1 MEDEL
6 GRIRKSRNGK
16 RMFTLEQK
24 AKLVEM
30 WEKSGE
36 SAASFARKYDLL
48 SGQLYKWRKDFHEGG
63 RMGIRSQGEVYP
75 YQEVAALKKR
85 IAELERVLGRK
96 TAELEI
102 LQAAEELGYIK
113 KKPRP

>member
-6 GRIRKSRNGK
+6 GKIRKSRNGK

-24 AKLVEM
+24 AQLVEM
-30 WEKSGE
+30 WEQSGE

-48 SGQLYKWRKDFHEGG
+48 SGQLYKWRRDFHEGG
-63 RMGIRSQGEVYP
+63 RVGIKSEGEVFP
-75 YQEVAALKKR
+75 YQEVAELKKR

-102 LQAAEELGYIK
+102 FKAAEELGYIK
-113 KKPRP
+113 KKPKP